1 MLSGLSVPLEFVG
14 KVASASA
21 GREASHIERGAAAA
35 RHNFFVIEV
44 IE

>member
-21 GREASHIERGAAAA
+21 GREAGHVKCGAAAA
-35 RHNFFVIEV
+35 GHGFLV
-44 IE
+44 